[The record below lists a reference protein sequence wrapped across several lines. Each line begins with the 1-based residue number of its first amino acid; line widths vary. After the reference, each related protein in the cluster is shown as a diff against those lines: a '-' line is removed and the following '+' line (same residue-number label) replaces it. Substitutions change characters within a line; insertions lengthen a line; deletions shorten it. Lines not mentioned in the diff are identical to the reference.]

1 MLSTKKLIYK
11 ILTHIKSNGDMVFLT
26 QSGTTTAQGSVELT
40 SANRLTDNVVW
51 VRATNYNNALCIP
64 WRYGNAN
71 GFWYVKVLDWQ
82 NMSVVA
88 NTNMNL
94 EICVIRKSS

>member
-1 MLSTKKLIYK
+1 MATST
-11 ILTHIKSNGDMVFLT
+11 IKNNEHMVFLT
-26 QSGTTTAQGSVELT
+26 QSGNTTDQGAIELSSV
-40 SANRLTDNVVW
+40 NRLTDNVVW

-71 GFWYVKVLDWQ
+71 GYWYVRVLDWTS
-82 NMSVVA
+82 MRSVT

-94 EICVIRKSS
+94 EICVIRKNS

>member
-1 MLSTKKLIYK
+1 MATSTIKNEEHIV
-11 ILTHIKSNGDMVFLT
+11 ILTQN
-26 QSGTTTAQGSVELT
+26 GTTTNQGSIDLSNV
-40 SANRLTDNVVW
+40 NRLTDNVVW

-71 GFWYVKVLDWQ
+71 GYWYVKVLDWQ

-94 EICVIRKSS
+94 EICVIRKNS